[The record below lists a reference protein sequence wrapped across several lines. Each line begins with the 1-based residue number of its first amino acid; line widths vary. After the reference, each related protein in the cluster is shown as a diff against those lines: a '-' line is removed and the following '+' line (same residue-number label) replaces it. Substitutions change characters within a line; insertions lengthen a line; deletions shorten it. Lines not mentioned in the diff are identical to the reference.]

1 MLYETP
7 TPNNRYYTAFGVLK
21 KFMEDNGYVISN
33 FSLIKQ
39 AVDRVVIWC
48 QEGYGH
54 IVIEREN
61 EFITIPDSDKITHFI
76 CVKLSPTQ
84 FQIWGYLGNY
94 QQCYMTTFDFAD
106 VNTPS
111 TLNSEIPEYHN

>member
-7 TPNNRYYTAFGVLK
+7 TPNNRYYTAYGVMK
-21 KFMEDNGYVISN
+21 KFMEDNGYVITN

-39 AVDRVVIWC
+39 AVDRVIIWC
-48 QEGYGH
+48 ETGYGR
-54 IVIEREN
+54 ILDINGN
-61 EFITIPDSDKITHFI
+61 EVPNSNQITHFVCI
-76 CVKLSPTQ
+76 KLSPTQ

-94 QQCYMTTFDFAD
+94 SQCYSTTFDFAD

-111 TLNSEIPEYHN
+111 QLNSEIPEYHN